1 MKQARNIIV
10 KSCFTPDEF
19 IDFNGD
25 CAAVGKSQSA
35 MLRDAWRAMRNGTAR
50 IVPLGRPP
58 IGQRMAMFPPRRA
71 ARPELRMRN

>member
-10 KSCFTPDEF
+10 KTCLTADEF
-19 IDFNGD
+19 VDFNGD
-25 CAAVGKSQSA
+25 CQTEGKTHSA
-35 MLRDAWRAMRNGTAR
+35 MLRDLWRTMRNGKPR
-50 IVPLGRPP
+50 SSLPDRPA